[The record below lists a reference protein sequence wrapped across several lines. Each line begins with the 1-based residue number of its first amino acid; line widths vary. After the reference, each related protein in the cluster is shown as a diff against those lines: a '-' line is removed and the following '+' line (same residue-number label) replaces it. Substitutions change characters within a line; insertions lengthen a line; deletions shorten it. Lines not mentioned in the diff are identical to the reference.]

1 MNSKTKRILFTLF
14 LVFSLLGVMLPTFAE
29 EAEDESALPPTSD
42 DIIEGNEAVDG
53 GTDAVPDT
61 TAEDAK
67 KFYSDWID
75 SITSSTVWIS
85 VASFAVAALGMIAFV
100 RSKFGIVIDLVKR
113 KADASTIGDAVKSAV
128 NDIVDKFTTE
138 MAKTRG
144 ELENVRQKLDV
155 AESNEKK
162 LTTILSIF
170 MTNAKINP
178 NARAKIMEYLTGIA
192 DISGTVQEIVEK
204 ANEEIA
210 AAEKQEEKP
219 QTPALDAIL
228 AAETGGE
235 TIGIGVI

>member
-1 MNSKTKRILFTLF
+1 MKSKTKRILFTLF

-29 EAEDESALPPTSD
+29 EAEAESTPPPTSD
-42 DIIEGNEAVDG
+42 DIIEGNEAIDG
-53 GTDAVPDT
+53 GTGAVPDT
-61 TAEDAK
+61 STEDAK

-138 MAKTRG
+138 MTKTRG
-144 ELENVRQKLDV
+144 ELENVRQKLDI

-210 AAEKQEEKP
+210 AEKSEEKP